1 MAKKEEVQTE
11 MTNNPDK
18 VWVNVERT
26 VNLGNYENIKVSVGE
41 SRTVG
46 PDDDPIDLRNQIT
59 NQCLDEADDIAK
71 EYK

>member
-1 MAKKEEVQTE
+1 MPKGEVQNE
-11 MTNNPDK
+11 IVNAQDK

-26 VNLGNYENIKVSVGE
+26 VNLGNYENVKVSVGE

-46 PDDDPIDLRNQIT
+46 PKDDPIQLRDDIT
-59 NQCLDEADDIAK
+59 NQCLDEVDEIAK